1 MAYHNELGKL
11 GEKLAA
17 VYLLKNGYE
26 ILAQNY
32 YFDKA
37 EIDIIAKKGEDTL
50 VVVEVKTRNSDF
62 FGDPQEF
69 VTPSKIKL
77 LVKAAN
83 EYIISNDLD
92 MEVRFDIIAV
102 IKNKTIEKMEHF
114 ENAFYHF

>member
-1 MAYHNELGKL
+1 MAQHNELGKL

-17 VYLLKNGYE
+17 DYLIKKGYE
-26 ILAQNY
+26 ILAQNFFY
-32 YFDKA
+32 DKA
-37 EIDIIAKKGEDTL
+37 EIDIIAKKDAKTL

-92 MEVRFDIIAV
+92 LEVRFDIIAV
-102 IKNKTIEKMEHF
+102 IKNKSIEKIEHF
-114 ENAFYHF
+114 EDAFYHF